1 MAQRLSA
8 IRFQLMAA
16 STDFTDIPPELLAE
30 YRRAIAA
37 QLADIGA
44 TAQRLERNPG
54 DGEALESFRREVHK
68 VRGSAG
74 SYGFPEASN
83 LAAGM
88 EETAK
93 DWISHAGDL
102 QMDRGAVARWFMAR
116 LTDLIEPDT
125 SGLDV
130 VAQRRISGAT
140 AGLEVICIEDDHSL
154 AELLA
159 YGLESRGYRY
169 ATFNNGA
176 KALEALLTLDTGG
189 RRPLVLLDVD
199 LPGLDGFSLFQ
210 RLERERPGAYR
221 VVFTSVH
228 SQEDEQVRAL
238 EAGALDYLVKPI
250 SLRVVLEKVRRW
262 VGR

>member
-1 MAQRLSA
+1 MPPPDAGV
-8 IRFQLMAA
+8 
-16 STDFTDIPPELLAE
+16 PPELLAE
-30 YRRAIAA
+30 YRRAVALQVKA
-37 QLADIGA
+37 LEACAG
-44 TAQRLERNPG
+44 RLDRNPS
-54 DGEALESFRREVHK
+54 DRDALAEFRREVHK

-74 SYGFPEASN
+74 SYGFPEASE

-93 DWISHAGDL
+93 DWLGHAEEVR
-102 QMDRGAVARWFMAR
+102 MDRGGMARWFAHR
-116 LTDLIEPDT
+116 LAEFIEPDRKV
-125 SGLDV
+125 D
-130 VAQRRISGAT
+130 AAAPARRAT
-140 AGLEVICIEDDHSL
+140 AATSTVPEVICVEDDHSL

-169 ATFNNGA
+169 ATYQNGA
-176 KALEALLTLDTGG
+176 EALEALLALDTAG
-189 RRPLVLLDVD
+189 RRPLILLDVD

-228 SQEDEQVRAL
+228 SQEDEQMRAL

-250 SLRVVLEKVRRW
+250 SLRVMLEKIRRW
-262 VGR
+262 TGR

>member
-1 MAQRLSA
+1 MTVPPDSA
-8 IRFQLMAA
+8 
-16 STDFTDIPPELLAE
+16 DIPQELLAD
-30 YRRAIAA
+30 YRRAVAMQVVDIKAC
-37 QLADIGA
+37 AD
-44 TAQRLERNPG
+44 RLDRNPS
-54 DGEALESFRREVHK
+54 DREALEIFRREVHK

-74 SYGFPEASN
+74 SYGFPEASD

-93 DWISHAGDL
+93 DWITHADEV

-116 LTDLIEPDT
+116 LTEFVSPPDLTETPST
-125 SGLDV
+125 TGGRAL
-130 VAQRRISGAT
+130 AGETT
-140 AGLEVICIEDDHSL
+140 APEVICIEDDHSL

-159 YGLESRGYRY
+159 YGLQSRGYRY
-169 ATFNNGA
+169 ATFGNGSE
-176 KALEALLTLDTGG
+176 ALEALLTMETGG

-199 LPGLDGFSLFQ
+199 LPGMDGFSLFE
-210 RLERERPGAYR
+210 RLQAERPGAFR

-228 SQEDEQVRAL
+228 SQEEEQMRAL
-238 EAGALDYLVKPI
+238 EAGALDYLIKPI